1 MQLRHSSWC
10 AAWLACLGMLV
21 PALPARAQAPTAPAA
36 KTEPTPAKTL
46 IADVALHDAGKL
58 YGMVVDAQG
67 LPMSGTEVTIS
78 QAGKVVG
85 RAKTDALGQ
94 FSSGAL
100 RGGVYQVAA
109 GKGVTTLR
117 VWEASAAPPAAR
129 SVALV
134 VGSSTVVRGQRK
146 FGSLVFSDAAVL
158 VAIIAAAIAIPI
170 AISNS
175 DNAEPSSS

>member
-1 MQLRHSSWC
+1 MQVRHCSWC

-21 PALPARAQAPTAPAA
+21 PALPARAQAPTPAPA
-36 KTEPTPAKTL
+36 KTEATPAKTL
-46 IADVALHDAGKL
+46 ITDVSLHDGGKL

-67 LPMSGTEVTIS
+67 LPMPGADVTIS

-109 GKGVTTLR
+109 GNGVSTLR

-129 SVALV
+129 PVALV
-134 VGSSTVVRGQRK
+134 VGSQTVVRGQRS
-146 FGSLVFSDAAVL
+146 FGSMVCSDALILA
-158 VAIIAAAIAIPI
+158 AIIAAAIAIPI